1 MHVKERAASYIENWQ
16 KRGIVSRDQTIA
28 AVLLQEMTI
37 ILEAQRMRTLREAAA
52 HLRDAMDDVERLS
65 PEYADRLRV
74 SDIQRLA
81 DELISFY

>member
-1 MHVKERAASYIENWQ
+1 MNIKERAASYIDNWQ

-37 ILEAQRMRTLREAAA
+37 ILEAQRMRTLRAAA
-52 HLRDAMDDVERLS
+52 THLRDAMDDVERLS

-74 SDIQRLA
+74 SDVQRLA